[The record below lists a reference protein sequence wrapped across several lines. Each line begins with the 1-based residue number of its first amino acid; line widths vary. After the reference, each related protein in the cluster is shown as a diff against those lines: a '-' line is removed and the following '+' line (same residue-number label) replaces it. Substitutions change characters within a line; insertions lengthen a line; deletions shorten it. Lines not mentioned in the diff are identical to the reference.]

1 MSKYLI
7 IRILGNDLES
17 LHGSDQTYT
26 NLEFT
31 LKHEENFPQ
40 TDKIFILNRIVDID
54 KKNKIISLLN
64 KHNIK
69 YEDIPFDI
77 EEFKKLPILPS
88 YDNFKDLG
96 CINMRIQTIYPH
108 NLYLVNNN
116 GARNHAIM
124 YGKRNNYLWTFA
136 LDSNSFFTKKMYMDI
151 INNIH
156 NDTEYISIS
165 QRRLKDKSLSNNVI
179 LENEDILDQLPK
191 QEPQVAFKN
200 TSKYSYNV
208 LIPYGLAPKA
218 EFLTAINVPGKWQ
231 DWMRFRGLPIVPRK
245 LHDAKF
251 QSLSK
256 VIRLSP
262 HNEKNKIENNW
273 GLRWIGIFLLAK
285 NLQET
290 I

>member
-17 LHGSDQTYT
+17 LHGSEQTYT

-31 LKHEENFPQ
+31 LKHEENFPE
-40 TDKIFILNRIVDID
+40 TDKIFILNRIIDID
-54 KKNKIISLLN
+54 KKNRIISLLN

-77 EEFKKLPILPS
+77 EEFKELPILPS
-88 YDNFKDLG
+88 YDNIKNL
-96 CINMRIQTIYPH
+96 NKRIQTIYPH

-124 YGKRNNYLWTFA
+124 YGKKNNYLWTFA
-136 LDSNSFFTKKMYMDI
+136 LDSNSFFTKKSYMDI

-165 QRRLKDKSLSNNVI
+165 QRRLKDNNLSNDII
-179 LENEDILDQLPK
+179 LENEDVLDELPE

-200 TSKYSYNV
+200 TSKYSYNI

-231 DWMRFRGLPIVPRK
+231 NWMKFRGLPM
-245 LHDAKF
+245 L
-251 QSLSK
+251 
-256 VIRLSP
+256 
-262 HNEKNKIENNW
+262 NNTVL
-273 GLRWIGIFLLAK
+273 GD
-285 NLQET
+285 
-290 I
+290 